1 VSVIG
6 ADDLL
11 AICRAPTR
19 ERSPGPGPDL
29 DDADVDAEAS
39 PSADDPGP
47 DRGAPMSAFTVLA
60 TEGDPECVVLAAN
73 EYILGRVIRDRR
85 RSLPRRPAEI
95 VRWPMTPL
103 RDGDL

>member
-1 VSVIG
+1 
-6 ADDLL
+6 
-11 AICRAPTR
+11 
-19 ERSPGPGPDL
+19 
-29 DDADVDAEAS
+29 
-39 PSADDPGP
+39 
-47 DRGAPMSAFTVLA
+47 MSAFTVLA